1 MRVLVGYTNHIPQ
14 IVNGQALPGRET
26 CGDSIIAF
34 GAEYAQIA
42 VTPEMAWADIIARC
56 PGCWR
61 PDVYIH
67 WSPEYNPIP
76 IGLESAECLTVG
88 VWGDWNLGGQAMRA
102 VSGLFDVLVADAVG
116 CERLRGMGFENVI
129 HGLLWAFDPAKH
141 RRLSDADNGMRAYKG
156 GAKPAPVR
164 DIDILMIGNFNHAV
178 QWERAPWLARVAAL
192 SACHKVMLTSGLYD
206 DAYVQ
211 AMNRAKIVFN
221 RSIRGEAN
229 MRAYEAPACG
239 ALMFYE
245 AANREIHDIYTDR
258 EHCILYDETN
268 LEELLA
274 YYLAPQHESERQ
286 RVAQAGWEQAQ
297 RHSYAQHFA
306 DLLNQLEPLLAARNR
321 STDRLPVTQRQ
332 IALAAHWLLTCNVNV
347 YHKADALLNELAAG
361 TARGTGQANAIR
373 QNNAVGQDNS
383 AAARATIAN
392 VHAVLCGELAHCAAS
407 PAYKRQCAQ
416 AALRH
421 ARQAVHH
428 APDWLTARC
437 NLAYLTLSAGNVAE
451 AETLL
456 RDAAARL
463 DAALNL
469 DGAGTGTENVPVLEV
484 TASPSVVSDAIP
496 CLDGPTF
503 PRRFDWF
510 DVASER
516 LHGEC
521 ALDSPE
527 GRARMLALLS
537 GRVHLTLAE
546 LAYGRGQFALSA
558 DHAERA
564 ARALPTIGE
573 AQYALALALRA
584 QGRSKEAV
592 AAYRHTLA
600 LAPFHIAARDELGV
614 LLLDTERAG
623 EAVQSLDDWLAILNG
638 CPVYADRRAHAELLR
653 RQAIKQQREQQTRR
667 AGANASTAA
676 EDSAGEDI
684 TRQITQEA
692 HQEATQATGQ
702 EAGREADQQAAPEGT
717 SQRNALREQR
727 LLALPNWS
735 KPDSWRRVVRAFA
748 DAYTPADPVLLLL
761 RADPTDCPDA
771 RKLLAQLEQFL
782 THDLKCPA
790 DALPN
795 ITLVHQPLVPA
806 DCWKLLRLADV
817 VLSEN
822 LTDFWRG
829 LAHSACVPILEC
841 HDLRRPGNT
850 TD

>member
-1 MRVLVGYTNHIPQ
+1 MPIIYGAAMRVLVGYTNHIPQ
-14 IVNGQALPGRET
+14 LVNGQALPGRET
-26 CGDSIIAF
+26 CGDSIVAF
-34 GAEYAQIA
+34 GADYAQIA
-42 VTPEMAWADIIARC
+42 VTPEMSWAGIIAAC
-56 PGCWR
+56 PGGWR

-76 IGLESAECLTVG
+76 AGLEAAHCLTVG

-141 RRLSDADNGMRAYKG
+141 RRLSDAANGTRAYKS
-156 GAKPAPVR
+156 GAKAAPTPLPVR

-192 SACHKVMLTSGLYD
+192 SARYKVMLTSGLYD

-245 AANREIHDIYTDR
+245 AANREIQDIYTDR
-258 EHCILYDETN
+258 EHCVLYDDTN
-268 LEELLA
+268 LEGLLA
-274 YYLAPQHESERQ
+274 YYLAPENQAERQ
-286 RVAQAGWEQAQ
+286 GVAQAGWERAQ

-306 DLLNQLEPLLAARNR
+306 DLLDQIEPLLAVRNR
-321 STDRLPVTQRQ
+321 SFDRLPAVQRQ
-332 IALAAHWLLTCNVNV
+332 TALAAHWLLTCNVNV
-347 YHKADALLNELAAG
+347 YHKTDALLNELAAG
-361 TARGTGQANAIR
+361 QANVA
-373 QNNAVGQDNS
+373 GQDDS
-383 AAARATIAN
+383 AATSANVAN
-392 VHAVLCGELAHCAAS
+392 VHAVLCGEIAHCAAS

-416 AALRH
+416 ASLRH
-421 ARQAVHH
+421 ARRAVHH

-437 NLAYLTLSAGNVAE
+437 NLAYLTLAAGNVAE
-451 AETLL
+451 GETLL

-463 DAALNL
+463 DAASSL
-469 DGAGTGTENVPVLEV
+469 DAAGTGTENVPVSSS
-484 TASPSVVSDAIP
+484 SPGVHRAAEGQSVFADARP

-510 DVASER
+510 DVAWER

-521 ALDSPE
+521 APDSPE
-527 GRARMLALLS
+527 GRARMLGLLT

-558 DHAERA
+558 DHAHRA
-564 ARALPTIGE
+564 ACALPAIGE
-573 AQYALALALRA
+573 AQYAFALALRA
-584 QGRSKEAV
+584 QGRAKEAT
-592 AAYRHTLA
+592 AAYRRTLA
-600 LAPFHIAARDELGV
+600 LAPFHIAARDELAR

-623 EAVQSLDDWLAILNG
+623 EAIQSLDDWLAILNG
-638 CPVYADRRAHAELLR
+638 CPVYADQRPKSELLR
-653 RQAIKQQREQQTRR
+653 RQAHRQQQQEQQARQ
-667 AGANASTAA
+667 AGANASAT
-676 EDSAGEDI
+676 GGN
-684 TRQITQEA
+684 TTQEA
-692 HQEATQATGQ
+692 AQEAHP
-702 EAGREADQQAAPEGT
+702 QAAHSDT
-717 SQRNALREQR
+717 LQHSVLREQR
-727 LLALPNWS
+727 LLALPDWN

-748 DAYTPADPVLLLL
+748 NAYTPADPVLLLL

-771 RKLLAQLEQFL
+771 SRLLAQLEQFL
-782 THDLKCPA
+782 TRDLNCPA

-795 ITLVHQPLVPA
+795 ITLVHQPLVAA
-806 DCWKLLRLADV
+806 DCWKLLRIADA

-822 LTDFWRG
+822 LSDFWRG

-841 HDLRRPGNT
+841 KDLRRPGNA